1 MFGAFC
7 PLPIRLTA
15 ESSIYGWASTQHA
28 RLAED
33 TVSAWR
39 SAPLAV
45 MTVEVG
51 ASSVSLVSYHGR
63 NGVGSDYAPTLTYTS
78 ATQPCK
84 AEWEPTYEDALEE
97 QQTWAVRHVD
107 AEVQWSGS
115 GTVGCSVRQA
125 PQLINGADIVASAGI
140 TTPYRIVITVYGE
153 WGPARNI
160 GDYGGDLEKTDNTT
174 EAVVPYAA
182 QWWREMHAARG
193 SAYTTAPYT
202 LVDFENLAISRM
214 MSAAFSRNAE
224 KLAANATPAHADER
238 LDYWVNVLGVPHAPA
253 DPKWLLRQRCAAHFE
268 AAVAPTVA
276 QVELALRSLLGE
288 TFVALHSFEGADLD
302 TPPEPTYWQA
312 GLHGPSSY
320 SIGGSTWMSRRCHLR
335 IEVQQQ
341 SGTSIA
347 EFLQLMNVQM
357 FQLLDRMLP
366 AWVTW
371 NWSEGSD
378 GFRVGTDRIGIDGL

>member
-7 PLPIRLTA
+7 PIPIRLTA
-15 ESSIYGWASTQHA
+15 ESATNGWSAEQHA
-28 RLAED
+28 RLAAD
-33 TVSAWR
+33 TVCAWR

-51 ASSVSLVSYHGR
+51 ASSVTLISYHGR

-84 AEWEPTYEDALEE
+84 AVWAPSYENALGDNE
-97 QQTWAVRHVD
+97 TWAVRHVD

-115 GTVGCSVRQA
+115 GAVGCSVRQA

-140 TTPYRIVITVYGE
+140 TTPYRIVIEIFGE
-153 WGPARNI
+153 WGTSRNI
-160 GDYGGDLEKTDNTT
+160 GDYGGDPQKRNNST
-174 EAVVPYAA
+174 EATIPYAA

-193 SAYTTAPYT
+193 SAYTKAPFT
-202 LVDFENLAISRM
+202 LVDFENLAIARM
-214 MSAAFSRNAE
+214 MSACFSRNAE

-238 LDYWVNVLGVPHAPA
+238 LDYWVNVLGVPHSIN
-253 DPKWLLRQRCAAHFE
+253 DPKWLLRERCAAHFE
-268 AAVAPTVA
+268 GAVAPTVA
-276 QVELALRSLLGE
+276 NVTSALQTLLGP
-288 TFVALHSFEGADLD
+288 TFIALHTFEGTDLD
-302 TPPEPTYWQA
+302 TPPDPTYWPG
-312 GLHGPSSY
+312 GLHGPTSY
-320 SIGGSTWMSRRCHLR
+320 SIGGDTWMSRRCHLR
-335 IEVQQQ
+335 IEVEQQT
-341 SGTSIA
+341 GTSIA

-371 NWSEGSD
+371 NWSQGSD
-378 GFRVGTDRIGIDGL
+378 GFRVGVDEIGIDAL